1 VISAVDGT
9 GIAYAATVITGVQ
22 PGNSLGNVPLTA
34 ALVPA
39 SITGTITSSTGSAAI
54 SVDLSVSALQP
65 ITVNSS
71 TVLVTVPIAA
81 QSLATAT
88 LFTAAGATCAAN
100 TDCASYTFAV
110 PPANPSVGPFTAGPA
125 QTPAAPAAG
134 PVNYTIDAIA
144 FASGA
149 APQLDCAPSNLQTS
163 QTSMSTPLTA
173 VSGISATAA
182 TLSFTGCN

>member
-1 VISAVDGT
+1 
-9 GIAYAATVITGVQ
+9 
-22 PGNSLGNVPLTA
+22 
-34 ALVPA
+34 LVPA

-71 TVLVTVPIAA
+71 AVLITVPIAA

-88 LFTAAGATCAAN
+88 LFTAAGAMCAAN

-110 PPANPSVGPFTAGPA
+110 PPANPSVGAFTAGPA

-144 FASGA
+144 FVSGA
-149 APQLDCAPSNLQTS
+149 APQLDCTPSNLQTN

-173 VSGISATAA
+173 VSGMSATAA